1 MLSLIW
7 VTKFSCGLVKLKNKT
22 FILLSGHFYLVVF
35 VIVKEINKLFSFSMH
50 ISCTFGRSRVPWKRK
65 NTAKGLKTTLSC
77 TKGPWFNF
85 VLRLKMRL
93 HHTKIQLYTV
103 MKISNHE
110 KWKHISINKLFLYL
124 FVCNF
129 LMLYFAI
136 LMWKLLL

>member
-1 MLSLIW
+1 M
-7 VTKFSCGLVKLKNKT
+7 KFNGGLVKLNNIIL
-22 FILLSGHFYLVVF
+22 ILLSGHFHVVVF
-35 VIVKEINKLFSFSMH
+35 VIVKKVYKLFSFSRH

-65 NTAKGLKTTLSC
+65 NTAGGLKTTLCCS
-77 TKGPWFNF
+77 NF
-85 VLRLKMRL
+85 ML

-103 MKISNHE
+103 MKISSHE

-136 LMWKLLL
+136 LM